1 MQSWLHLNRGPAA
14 AGLMRWKSGDRV
26 ILVCFSLG
34 VLCIQVNGE
43 EISFV
48 LNIYLHMS
56 FSPGNEFNTWSFSSG
71 NCGLTAYD

>member
-1 MQSWLHLNRGPAA
+1 MQSWLHLNGGPAA

-56 FSPGNEFNTWSFSSG
+56 FSHFVTS
-71 NCGLTAYD
+71 LTVGASHLGTAV